1 MKNWI
6 VITKCRWNG
15 VEGIHPRFHTEA
27 EAMKLKAR
35 LTNENNTAEAV
46 RVR

>member
-15 VEGIHPRFHTEA
+15 SETVHPRLQTEE
-27 EAMKLKAR
+27 EADKLKAR